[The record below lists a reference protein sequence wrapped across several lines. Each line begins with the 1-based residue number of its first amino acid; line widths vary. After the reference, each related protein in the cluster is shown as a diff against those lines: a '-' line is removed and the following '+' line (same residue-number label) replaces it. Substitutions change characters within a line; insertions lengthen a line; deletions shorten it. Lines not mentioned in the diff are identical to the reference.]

1 MYQTNDLGS
10 VSVIIGHPVIKSNNF
25 FVLFTGKYEKM
36 CDPNSLF
43 QLKEKNAL
51 QLCKTLG
58 IWLEEIR
65 NPKKFELMYH
75 ITKVQELN
83 TR

>member
-1 MYQTNDLGS
+1 MTS
-10 VSVIIGHPVIKSNNF
+10 EVSVIIGHPVIKSNNF
-25 FVLFTGKYEKM
+25 FVLFTSKYEKM

-43 QLKEKNAL
+43 QLKDKNAL

-65 NPKKFELMYH
+65 NPKKNLSLS
-75 ITKVQELN
+75 IILPKC
-83 TR
+83 RS

>member
-1 MYQTNDLGS
+1 MS
-10 VSVIIGHPVIKSNNF
+10 
-25 FVLFTGKYEKM
+25 
-36 CDPNSLF
+36 DPNSLF

-65 NPKKFELMYH
+65 NPKKFELINH
-75 ITKVQELN
+75 NTKVQELN

>member
-25 FVLFTGKYEKM
+25 FVLFTSKYEKM

-43 QLKEKNAL
+43 QLKEKKCSPVVQNTGYMAGGN
-51 QLCKTLG
+51 QK
-58 IWLEEIR
+58 
-65 NPKKFELMYH
+65 PKKFELMYH

-83 TR
+83 KR

>member
-1 MYQTNDLGS
+1 
-10 VSVIIGHPVIKSNNF
+10 
-25 FVLFTGKYEKM
+25 M

>member
-25 FVLFTGKYEKM
+25 FVLFTSKYEKM
-36 CDPNSLF
+36 SDPNSLF

-58 IWLEEIR
+58 RLKKS
-65 NPKKFELMYH
+65 KKFELMYH

-83 TR
+83 KR